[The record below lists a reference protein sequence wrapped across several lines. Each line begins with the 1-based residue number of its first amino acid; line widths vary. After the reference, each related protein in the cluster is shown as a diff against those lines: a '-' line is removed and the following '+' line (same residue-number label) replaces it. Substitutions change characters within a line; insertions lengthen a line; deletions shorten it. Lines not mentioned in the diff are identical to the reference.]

1 MTISRNRAL
10 FGGLAFFFL
19 FFLIAPVLTVFVR
32 ALSATGTGGPGAMW
46 RTLVDI
52 VSSPR
57 TRSVITFTVG
67 QAALS
72 AAIAVVVALPG
83 AYLIS
88 HYSFPGRRF
97 IYSLSL
103 IPFILPSII
112 VVVAMVGFYGK
123 SGLINRVL
131 GTDYNLVYN
140 FQGIILAHVFYNF
153 SLAIRVIATAWA
165 GIDRRF
171 REGGES
177 LGDSP
182 SGILFRITLPL
193 LAPAILTSF
202 VLVFVYCFLSFGV
215 VLVFGGVRFATF
227 EVAIFREMF
236 VNLDLPAAAVFS
248 LLQLLFSG
256 FFIALSSRSLS
267 QSRAG
272 IIDPRI
278 VLPPLRSVGPIPRLL
293 AVVYLT
299 AMIAFVLG
307 PLTTMI
313 FRAFTAADGTIGL
326 ENFQQ
331 LLVPGPGER
340 NVASILRS
348 SVPGVIL
355 RSLTIAGV
363 SGTFTFLVAGA
374 TALSLRGSSRAW
386 LDSAL
391 QIPLGVS
398 LVTVGVGMRLLWQD
412 VLPPVVLIVL
422 GQFFVAFPLVFR
434 IIRSGVEELS
444 DGTVNA
450 ARILGASR
458 FQILRDIELPLLRRT
473 FLNAWAYA
481 LALPFADLTMVMSVG
496 RGRVATFPVAIY
508 RLIGFRS
515 FDLALAMAVLYVVF
529 CLVLF
534 LIIDSTSMP
543 HRPHR
548 RVAQ

>member
-1 MTISRNRAL
+1 LTISRNRAL

-112 VVVAMVGFYGK
+112 VVVAMIGFYGK

-202 VLVFVYCFLSFGV
+202 VLVFVYCFLSFGI

-348 SVPGVIL
+348 SVPRRHSSQPDHRRRERHLHLSRRGSDCSQSPGQL
-355 RSLTIAGV
+355 PG
-363 SGTFTFLVAGA
+363 VAGQCAPDPARRLPGDRRSRDAAPLAGCPA
-374 TALSLRGSSRAW
+374 TGGTDRA
-386 LDSAL
+386 
-391 QIPLGVS
+391 
-398 LVTVGVGMRLLWQD
+398 
-412 VLPPVVLIVL
+412 
-422 GQFFVAFPLVFR
+422 
-434 IIRSGVEELS
+434 
-444 DGTVNA
+444 
-450 ARILGASR
+450 GAV
-458 FQILRDIELPLLRRT
+458 LRR
-473 FLNAWAYA
+473 LSPR
-481 LALPFADLTMVMSVG
+481 LPDH
-496 RGRVATFPVAIY
+496 P
-508 RLIGFRS
+508 FR
-515 FDLALAMAVLYVVF
+515 
-529 CLVLF
+529 
-534 LIIDSTSMP
+534 
-543 HRPHR
+543 R
-548 RVAQ
+548 RRAQ